1 MASSNAPTLTADEID
16 DVLYFT
22 RVNEVED
29 LKTTIAELAQKYQ
42 CEPKDVVQAAV
53 DPESGNSS
61 LHYCAANGLA
71 GKRLFIF
78 LSDISRKEGRT
89 ANSRFEQTSSPSSH
103 PTSQT
108 PLLSTAKT
116 HKAAHPCTGPL

>member
-1 MASSNAPTLTADEID
+1 MAPPALTADEID

-42 CEPKDVVQAAV
+42 CEPREVVEAAV
-53 DPESGNSS
+53 DPESGNGT

-71 GKRLFIF
+71 GESFCLTYLM
-78 LSDISRKEGRT
+78 LSHAAE
-89 ANSRFEQTSSPSSH
+89 RFAE
-103 PTSQT
+103 
-108 PLLSTAKT
+108 
-116 HKAAHPCTGPL
+116 